1 MANDMARMFRL
12 LEEAKGALKTLAD
25 EAHVKAEYAMMRDV
39 WEMIDTLKLI
49 EKETF
54 NIEE

>member
-1 MANDMARMFRL
+1 MVNDMARMFRL